1 MSDPRQEAS
10 QKSHQRRD
18 THTIRFSDSEWRTVL
33 DLADAAGLKPTV
45 LVRRSALGQ
54 RLRRRPT
61 TRHLAVVEAA
71 ADALAEH
78 DRQLARIG
86 NNLNQLTRLAHVGR
100 VRHGEDFLRVLGRVE
115 RELKASRAEIRG
127 ALAPFV
133 EAENSH
139 ERQGAPPVEARSP
152 ESKGGRT
159 R

>member
-1 MSDPRQEAS
+1 MSDPRREAS
-10 QKSHQRRD
+10 QKSQPPRA

-33 DLADAAGLKPTV
+33 DLADATGRKPTV

-54 RLRRRPT
+54 RLRRRPKA
-61 TRHLAVVEAA
+61 RHLAVVQVAA
-71 ADALAEH
+71 EALAEH

-139 ERQGAPPVEARSP
+139 EHRGAPSAEAKAP
-152 ESKGGRT
+152 ESAGGRAP
-159 R
+159 